1 MRRAD
6 ATGRRGG
13 TAGFAPALPRCPARS
28 RGCAP
33 PAPRSPT
40 LRCPAPPCPPPVPAA
55 RVRSLRCRPYLS
67 SWRRGG
73 SHRTHGARRGLAAY
87 CRAMPGAGRAL
98 PAAAAPAAAA
108 AARRGSSRRQHRAAR
123 PGPAEQR
130 PGPASL
136 PPPRGRGRGRGRA
149 VGAGSGPRLRLGW
162 RRDGMG
168 LARRP
173 SVMSRH
179 PGWDAVSLLDLP
191 ARFGLL
197 SARMPRWYRSEKSR
211 TAGAYPSG
219 GTCGAQPQTILLDS
233 KGSRSVRGL
242 KNMCKYLWD

>member
-1 MRRAD
+1 MPRA
-6 ATGRRGG
+6 GRRRG
-13 TAGFAPALPRCPARS
+13 TAGSAPALPRCPARS
-28 RGCAP
+28 RRCAP
-33 PAPRSPT
+33 PAPRSPA
-40 LRCPAPPCPPPVPAA
+40 LPCPPPVPAA
-55 RVRSLRCRPYLS
+55 RVRSPRCRPYLS

-108 AARRGSSRRQHRAAR
+108 ALRRGSSSRQPRAAR

-149 VGAGSGPRLRLGW
+149 VRAGSGPRLRLGW
-162 RRDGMG
+162 RWDGMG
-168 LARRP
+168 FARHP
-173 SVMSRH
+173 SVMRGH

-191 ARFGLL
+191 ARVAGTRSFGLL
-197 SARMPRWYRSEKSR
+197 TVRTPRWYPSEKSQ
-211 TAGAYPSG
+211 TADANPSA
-219 GTCGAQPQTILLDS
+219 GTCGAQPQTVLLDS

-242 KNMCKYLWD
+242 KNVCKYLWD

>member
-1 MRRAD
+1 MRPAR
-6 ATGRRGG
+6 
-13 TAGFAPALPRCPARS
+13 PALPRA
-28 RGCAP
+28 A
-33 PAPRSPT
+33 
-40 LRCPAPPCPPPVPAA
+40 LPAA
-55 RVRSLRCRPYLS
+55 GARRTRVRSPRCRPYLS

-108 AARRGSSRRQHRAAR
+108 AARRGSSRRQPRAAR

-162 RRDGMG
+162 RWDGMRF
-168 LARRP
+168 ARHP
-173 SVMSRH
+173 SVMSGH
-179 PGWDAVSLLDLP
+179 PGWDAVSLLDFP
-191 ARFGLL
+191 ARVAGTRSFGLL
-197 SARMPRWYRSEKSR
+197 TVRTPRWYPSEKSR
-211 TAGAYPSG
+211 IADAYPSA
-219 GTCGAQPQTILLDS
+219 GTCGAQPQTVLLDS
-233 KGSRSVRGL
+233 KESPQCVS
-242 KNMCKYLWD
+242 